1 MEGKLC
7 LSKTGGINVACVLLL
22 VLFQWLQC
30 MPELELRSMLSETVT
45 KVSLTQGARAQE
57 WPPAPWPLVQPS
69 LSPSLSPTPTP
80 AWAPGRAR
88 TPVFAASG
96 VWAAAPSEGWIWGK
110 ETKER
115 RTPQLQI
122 EASVATYHHTNKTTT
137 TTNQTSWLQFRR
149 HLSVCD
155 PHINL
160 CLATSAWDYWFK
172 HLTHSFYKW
181 LFGNMQQ
188 NYFGGDCWAHQPIS
202 MPNRLSIVLK

>member
-1 MEGKLC
+1 MF
-7 LSKTGGINVACVLLL
+7 ACVLLL

-30 MPELELRSMLSETVT
+30 MPELQLQLRSMLSETVT

-69 LSPSLSPTPTP
+69 PSLSPPPTP
-80 AWAPGRAR
+80 AWALGRAR

-160 CLATSAWDYWFK
+160 WLATSACEYWLKHFK
-172 HLTHSFYKW
+172 SLDTGF
-181 LFGNMQQ
+181 
-188 NYFGGDCWAHQPIS
+188 IS
-202 MPNRLSIVLK
+202 GFLAVCSRTTSVVIVGLISQYRCQIGSL